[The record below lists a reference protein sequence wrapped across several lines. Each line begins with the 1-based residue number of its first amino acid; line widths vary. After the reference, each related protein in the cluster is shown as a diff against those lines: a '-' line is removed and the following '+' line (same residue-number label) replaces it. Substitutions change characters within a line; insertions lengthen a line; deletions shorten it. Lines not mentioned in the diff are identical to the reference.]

1 MATKIADTEFN
12 DGASLATGDK
22 AKIGGCKPCNTDLT
36 TLSRYTSCKI
46 TTSSTNTVWTVSV
59 VVCAAGNYR
68 SSDTICSPCSTTTLL
83 NSAGTALVN

>member
-1 MATKIADTEFN
+1 MASVIADAGTSN
-12 DGASLATGDK
+12 SASIASAGKAT
-22 AKIGGCKPCNTDLT
+22 IGGCKPCNNDLT
-36 TLSRYTSCKI
+36 TLSRYTSCTI
-46 TTSSTNTVWTVSV
+46 TTSSSNTVFTVSV